1 MDIYRYIYIY
11 PYIYLNDINAF
22 QENRK
27 VGEILSLKTNP
38 NPIPGKILD
47 SSVYV

>member
-1 MDIYRYIYIY
+1 MTSTYFKKIE
-11 PYIYLNDINAF
+11 
-22 QENRK
+22 ENRK

-38 NPIPGKILD
+38 SPIPGKILD